1 MTTYLGRSLDMP
13 NGECSP
19 FDKTTNKTYA
29 VGAPRGANRNG
40 SINLKGSKMPPI
52 GSVHVSG
59 ISYRDATDEVGS
71 FEFFHGAITTT
82 SIAGFLTN
90 FGALQTA
97 TDAITLGVRSSQFWT
112 GDRTTVSNAIPTNP
126 AAQREARLRVKYMDD
141 VTEQQYTLTIPTIDF
156 SKLVF
161 VAGGK
166 DAVVFSGAGANADIV
181 AWVTAFETIAR
192 SPDSDLNT
200 VTVVKMRFIGQNS

>member
-1 MTTYLGRSLDMP
+1 
-13 NGECSP
+13 
-19 FDKTTNKTYA
+19 
-29 VGAPRGANRNG
+29 
-40 SINLKGSKMPPI
+40 MPPI

-59 ISYRDATDEVGS
+59 LSYRDATDEVGS
-71 FEFFHGAITTT
+71 FEFFHGAITAV
-82 SIAGFLTN
+82 SIAGFLAD
-90 FGALQTA
+90 FGDLQTA
-97 TDAITLGVRSSQFWT
+97 TDAITLGTRSSQFWT

-141 VTEQQYTLTIPTIDF
+141 TTEQQYTLTIPTIDF

-166 DAVVFSGAGANADIV
+166 DAVVFSGAGAHADIV

-192 SPDSDLNT
+192 SPDDDTHT